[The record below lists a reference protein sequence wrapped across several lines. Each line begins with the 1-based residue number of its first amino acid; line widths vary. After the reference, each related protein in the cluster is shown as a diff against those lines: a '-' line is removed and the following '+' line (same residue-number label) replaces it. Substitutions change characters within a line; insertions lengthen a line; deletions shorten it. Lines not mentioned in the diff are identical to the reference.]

1 MTDAHDKAKK
11 LNRARKSLPEKFKN
25 THESI
30 LLQLSST
37 DRANNIK
44 DDILDA
50 IITLEEEGID
60 CTLNNIFCQMH
71 INDPCERYSM
81 RCVRST
87 ISNMRRDGL
96 VINIARGKYA
106 SKKKVE
112 KSY

>member
-1 MTDAHDKAKK
+1 MTDIRDKEKK
-11 LNRARKSLPEKFKN
+11 ISRARKSLPEKFKN
-25 THESI
+25 SSESI
-30 LLQLSST
+30 LLQLNST

-44 DDILDA
+44 RDILDA

-71 INDPCERYSM
+71 INDSCERYSM

-87 ISNMRRDGL
+87 ISNLKRDGL

-106 SKKKVE
+106 SRKM
-112 KSY
+112 